1 MIKIFFRNINPLLF
15 NLILFVFLFIGI
27 QNSNNK
33 KNVFFLKYESVE
45 VPVSFIAG
53 SSFIFGSL
61 YSNILISVLLKKNE

>member
-1 MIKIFFRNINPLLF
+1 MLKIFFRNINPLLF

-61 YSNILISVLLKKNE
+61 YSNILISLFSDKNK

>member
-1 MIKIFFRNINPLLF
+1 MLRIFFRNINPLLF

-61 YSNILISVLLKKNE
+61 YSNILISLFSNKNE

>member
-1 MIKIFFRNINPLLF
+1 MLRIFFRNINPLLF

-61 YSNILISVLLKKNE
+61 YSNILISLFLKKND